1 MTVSLLSPLSR
12 KPRGPVRG
20 AVAVTALTL
29 VSLALSTGAASAA
42 PAATGSPERLPEHA
56 VQVICTQL
64 DELIGRLPVSSGPVQ
79 VCKLVNGW
87 D

>member
-12 KPRGPVRG
+12 TPRGTVRG

-29 VSLALSTGAASAA
+29 VSLALSTGSASAA
-42 PAATGSPERLPEHA
+42 PAAGSPERLPGHA
-56 VQVICTQL
+56 VHTICTQL
-64 DELIGRLPVSSGPVQ
+64 DELLGRLPVSSGPVQ